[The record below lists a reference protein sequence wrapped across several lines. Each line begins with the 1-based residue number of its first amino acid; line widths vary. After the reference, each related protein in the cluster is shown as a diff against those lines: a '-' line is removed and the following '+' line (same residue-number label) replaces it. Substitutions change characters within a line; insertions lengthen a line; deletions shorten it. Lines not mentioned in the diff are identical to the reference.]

1 MPADRPADAVTARAG
16 LGDLRAFAGPGL
28 ILRVIGISLASSV
41 LHVNDAV
48 LPLIVTG
55 RAGGSA
61 ANVGIIV
68 GYVALIE
75 VIFIFVWATV
85 ASRLSM
91 PIALAISL
99 GLYLVYL
106 IGIGTAHS
114 MAQVYAS
121 SVIGGI
127 AAAALITLPIPYLL
141 GLIAGRPG
149 LSASLMAINQFLGAG
164 IGAAVF
170 AAGTAIGGYPAAA
183 ALAGLAG
190 LVGGGLVLALDGRRR
205 AAMLLR

>member
-1 MPADRPADAVTARAG
+1 M
-16 LGDLRAFAGPGL
+16 
-28 ILRVIGISLASSV
+28 LASSV

-61 ANVGIIV
+61 ADVGIIV
-68 GYVALIE
+68 GYVALLE
-75 VIFIFVWATV
+75 VVFIFVWAAV
-85 ASRLSM
+85 SRRLSM
-91 PIALAISL
+91 PVSLALSL

-106 IGIGTAHS
+106 LGIGTAHG
-114 MAQVYAS
+114 MAQIHAAS
-121 SVIGGI
+121 VVGGI

-149 LSASLMAINQFLGAG
+149 LSASLMAVNQFLGAG

-170 AAGTAIGGYPAAA
+170 AAGTALGGYPAAA
-183 ALAGLAG
+183 ALAGAAG
-190 LVGGGLVLALDGRRR
+190 LAGGGLILALDGRRR
-205 AAMLLR
+205 AAMVGE

>member
-1 MPADRPADAVTARAG
+1 
-16 LGDLRAFAGPGL
+16 
-28 ILRVIGISLASSV
+28 
-41 LHVNDAV
+41 
-48 LPLIVTG
+48 
-55 RAGGSA
+55 
-61 ANVGIIV
+61 
-68 GYVALIE
+68 
-75 VIFIFVWATV
+75 
-85 ASRLSM
+85 M

-106 IGIGTAHS
+106 IGIGTAQS
-114 MAQVYAS
+114 MAQIYAS

-170 AAGTAIGGYPAAA
+170 AAGTAIGGYPASA